1 MFLRFRKMRGKTYWQ
16 VIESYRDGK
25 RLRHRTVFRLGAHET
40 REAAQ
45 LAWDEAVAKQE
56 ESRSGADG
64 DREACLAALGLTF
77 PTTLEQ
83 VRAAYRRKAVEIHPD
98 RGGTHEAMVELN
110 QAYQAAR
117 EMVRA

>member
-1 MFLRFRKMRGKTYWQ
+1 MRFKRTRGKTYWQ

-25 RLRHRTVFRLGAHET
+25 RIRHRVVFRLGSHET

-45 LAWDEAVAKQE
+45 LAWDEAVANQE
-56 ESRSGADG
+56 EARASAEAGH
-64 DREACLAALGLTF
+64 EACLVALGLTS

-83 VRAAYRRKAVEIHPD
+83 VQSAYRRKAVEIHPD

-117 EMVRA
+117 EIVGA